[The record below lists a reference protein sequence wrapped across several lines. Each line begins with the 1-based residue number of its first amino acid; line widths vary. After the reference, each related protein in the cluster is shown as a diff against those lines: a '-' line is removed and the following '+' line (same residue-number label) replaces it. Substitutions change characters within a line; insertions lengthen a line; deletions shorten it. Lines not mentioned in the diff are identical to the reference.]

1 MTRHTATREFD
12 VMDGKAV
19 LSSGEVRYT
28 FSVTPGRDAVTWA
41 NSVGGFYQP
50 AEPPSVDLHQ
60 VEIRMHHSHP
70 WRMVEGFAWDMLS
83 SDVPDAWFIAQIE
96 EQDA

>member
-12 VMDGKAV
+12 VMDGKQV
-19 LSSGEVRYT
+19 LSSGEARYT
-28 FSVTPGRDAVTWA
+28 FSVTQRRNAVTWA
-41 NSVGGFYQP
+41 TAAGDFAP
-50 AEPPSVDLHQ
+50 EEEETVDLHQ
-60 VEIRMHHSHP
+60 VEIRMHRSHP
-70 WRMVEGFAWDMLS
+70 WRTVEGFAWDMLS

>member
-1 MTRHTATREFD
+1 MTRHTATREFE
-12 VMDGKAV
+12 VRDGKQV

-28 FSVTPGRDAVTWA
+28 FSVKRGRRAVTWA
-41 NSVGGFYQP
+41 NAVGGFQP
-50 AEPPSVDLHQ
+50 AEAPSVDLHQ
-60 VEIRMHHSHP
+60 VEIRMHPKHP
-70 WRMVEGFAWDMLS
+70 WRTVDGFAFDMLS

>member
-1 MTRHTATREFD
+1 MTRHIASREFD
-12 VMDGKAV
+12 VMDGKQV

-28 FSVTPGRDAVTWA
+28 FSVNPGRYARTWA
-41 NSVGGFYQP
+41 NGTAWFAP
-50 AEPPSVDLHQ
+50 AEPATVDLHQ

-70 WRMVEGFAWDMLS
+70 WRTVEGFAFDMLS